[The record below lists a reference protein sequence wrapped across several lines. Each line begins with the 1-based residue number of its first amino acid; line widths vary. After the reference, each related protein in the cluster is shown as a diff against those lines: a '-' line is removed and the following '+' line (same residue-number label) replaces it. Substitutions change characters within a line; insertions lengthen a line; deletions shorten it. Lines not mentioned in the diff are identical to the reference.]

1 MTEQAK
7 VPAIRFAG
15 FTDPWEQR
23 KLSEVATF
31 GGGHTPP
38 MADPDNYEDGYVL
51 WVTSQDVKSNYLDR
65 TTTQITEKGAKEL
78 TLYPAGSLVM
88 VTRSGILRHTLPVAE
103 LRKPSTVNQD
113 IRVIL
118 PQGECCGEWLLQ
130 FFISHNKELLLEFG
144 KTGTTVESVD
154 FGKIKDMLL
163 YMPST
168 VEQQQIGD
176 FFAKLDSLI
185 TLHQRKYDK
194 LVILKKSMLEKMF
207 PKDGESVP
215 EIRFAGFTDPWE
227 QRKLGDVASSFDY
240 GLNAA
245 ATEYDG
251 QNKYLRITD
260 IDDETHEFSKSDLT
274 TPLADLAMSADYLLK
289 EGDLLFART
298 GASVGKTYLYRQ
310 FDGMVY
316 FAGFLIRARIGEG
329 ADPEF
334 AYQATLT
341 DAYKKY
347 VAITSQRSGQPGVN
361 AQEYADYQLML
372 PSKTEQ
378 QQIGMTLRSLD
389 DLITLHQRKYDKL
402 VIFKKSM
409 LEKMFPKDGESVPE
423 IRFAG
428 FTDPWEQRKLGE
440 LFEESDERASDREI
454 LSVSVANGIYPASES
469 DRETNPGASLANYK
483 IVHFGDVVYNS
494 MRMWQGAVDASR
506 YDGIVS
512 PAYVVARPNSEVYA
526 RFFARLLRQPMLLKQ
541 YQQVSQGNS
550 KDTQVLKF
558 DDFASIGISMP
569 ASENEQRRIGGFFD
583 RLDSLIT
590 LHQRKLELLQNIK
603 KSLLDKMFA

>member
-7 VPAIRFAG
+7 
-15 FTDPWEQR
+15 
-23 KLSEVATF
+23 
-31 GGGHTPP
+31 
-38 MADPDNYEDGYVL
+38 
-51 WVTSQDVKSNYLDR
+51 
-65 TTTQITEKGAKEL
+65 
-78 TLYPAGSLVM
+78 
-88 VTRSGILRHTLPVAE
+88 
-103 LRKPSTVNQD
+103 
-113 IRVIL
+113 
-118 PQGECCGEWLLQ
+118 
-130 FFISHNKELLLEFG
+130 
-144 KTGTTVESVD
+144 
-154 FGKIKDMLL
+154 
-163 YMPST
+163 
-168 VEQQQIGD
+168 
-176 FFAKLDSLI
+176 
-185 TLHQRKYDK
+185 
-194 LVILKKSMLEKMF
+194 
-207 PKDGESVP
+207 VP

-227 QRKLGDVASSFDY
+227 QRKLIMVAPLQRGFDLPAEKIIPGVYPVMMSNGIGAYHNEYKVKGPGVVTGRSGTIGNLQYVESAFWPHNTTLWVTKFY
-240 GLNAA
+240 GNHPKFI
-245 ATEYDG
+245 Y
-251 QNKYLRITD
+251 
-260 IDDETHEFSKSDLT
+260 
-274 TPLADLAMSADYLLK
+274 
-289 EGDLLFART
+289 
-298 GASVGKTYLYRQ
+298 YLYEKIDLKRYKAGSGVPTLNRN
-310 FDGMVY
+310 DVHDTMV
-316 FAGFLIRARIGEG
+316 FFPASRKEQELISAV
-329 ADPEF
+329 
-334 AYQATLT
+334 LT
-341 DAYKKY
+341 Y
-347 VAITSQRSGQPGVN
+347 
-361 AQEYADYQLML
+361 
-372 PSKTEQ
+372 
-378 QQIGMTLRSLD
+378 LD

-402 VIFKKSM
+402 VVFKKSM

>member
-7 VPAIRFAG
+7 VPAIRFAGFTDPWEQRKLGELTESYSGGTPAAGESEFYGGSIPFIRSAEIAAESTELFLTEKGYESSSARMVKPGDVLYALYGATSGEVAVSRQKGAINQAILAILPRDDCDARYITAWLRKQKGYIVTTYLQGGQGNLSGVIVKNLEVSIPSLPEQQKIGFMLSHLDSLITLHQRKYDKLVIFKKSMLEKMFPKDGESVPEIRFAG

-185 TLHQRKYDK
+185 TLHQRK
-194 LVILKKSMLEKMF
+194 
-207 PKDGESVP
+207 
-215 EIRFAGFTDPWE
+215 
-227 QRKLGDVASSFDY
+227 
-240 GLNAA
+240 
-245 ATEYDG
+245 
-251 QNKYLRITD
+251 
-260 IDDETHEFSKSDLT
+260 
-274 TPLADLAMSADYLLK
+274 
-289 EGDLLFART
+289 
-298 GASVGKTYLYRQ
+298 
-310 FDGMVY
+310 
-316 FAGFLIRARIGEG
+316 
-329 ADPEF
+329 
-334 AYQATLT
+334 
-341 DAYKKY
+341 
-347 VAITSQRSGQPGVN
+347 
-361 AQEYADYQLML
+361 
-372 PSKTEQ
+372 
-378 QQIGMTLRSLD
+378 
-389 DLITLHQRKYDKL
+389 
-402 VIFKKSM
+402 
-409 LEKMFPKDGESVPE
+409 
-423 IRFAG
+423 
-428 FTDPWEQRKLGE
+428 
-440 LFEESDERASDREI
+440 
-454 LSVSVANGIYPASES
+454 
-469 DRETNPGASLANYK
+469 
-483 IVHFGDVVYNS
+483 
-494 MRMWQGAVDASR
+494 
-506 YDGIVS
+506 
-512 PAYVVARPNSEVYA
+512 
-526 RFFARLLRQPMLLKQ
+526 
-541 YQQVSQGNS
+541 
-550 KDTQVLKF
+550 
-558 DDFASIGISMP
+558 
-569 ASENEQRRIGGFFD
+569 
-583 RLDSLIT
+583 
-590 LHQRKLELLQNIK
+590 LELLQNIK
-603 KSLLDKMFA
+603 KSLLDKMFV